1 MTGCALA
8 AGPGPVLLGTAG
20 NFAILAKSG
29 VHTVPDSAVS
39 GDVGASP
46 ATVTSLT
53 GFNLVQD
60 VSKQFWTSAQ
70 VNGRLMSATDALP
83 TPALLTVAVLDMQAA
98 FTDAMN
104 RPGPNF
110 VGLNNGRIGGSILA
124 PGIYKWTTGVTVAT
138 GITISGGPMDT
149 WIFQVSGSFN
159 QAANVSATLVGGALP
174 QNIFWVIAGTV
185 TVGANTIFQGNI
197 LAKTNVDIDTNATDN
212 GCIYA
217 QTAVNL
223 KEATV
228 LCSGGTIAPPIPPT
242 SVPATSV
249 PPTTA
254 PPTVTSTPT
263 SSSAT
268 ATFSPQCTPTAAPCF
283 TVEFQNLNASI
294 QGDDFLTF
302 TLADTDQGSE

>member
-1 MTGCALA
+1 MDNWSNCCNRNYNIWGSY
-8 AGPGPVLLGTAG
+8 GY
-20 NFAILAKSG
+20 
-29 VHTVPDSAVS
+29 
-39 GDVGASP
+39 
-46 ATVTSLT
+46 
-53 GFNLVQD
+53 
-60 VSKQFWTSAQ
+60 
-70 VNGRLMSATDALP
+70 
-83 TPALLTVAVLDMQAA
+83 LD
-98 FTDAMN
+98 
-104 RPGPNF
+104 
-110 VGLNNGRIGGSILA
+110 
-124 PGIYKWTTGVTVAT
+124 
-138 GITISGGPMDT
+138 
-149 WIFQVSGSFN
+149 FQVSGSFN

-185 TVGANTIFQGNI
+185 TVGANAIFQGNI

-302 TLADTDQGSE
+302 TLADTDQECIDLCACLPGGCAFVNPHLDSTRNTTMLTCAFYAGCHTAADATNFGGQTQPDGSLSTVSSSSGFCLTPCGLRH